1 MLLHFETPCPSFGP
15 PGRGMPGTPG
25 HCPSLPTD
33 VDVTKC
39 YLQHGGGNAVHRPP
53 GYLAQLCTVKVVH
66 RRASILDR
74 TNHYTNIGH
83 CHRTYWTSCL
93 MVKLLC
99 VKACCVLCTRTVG
112 LYRCWNG
119 RRCRYARKLQQP
131 GSCSK
136 ACCKFH
142 ETNNLPVPG
151 PVLECSVASELGEC

>member
-119 RRCRYARKLQQP
+119 RRCRYANQEAAAKPAANSESRAR
-131 GSCSK
+131 G
-136 ACCKFH
+136 
-142 ETNNLPVPG
+142 
-151 PVLECSVASELGEC
+151 CSVQRRLYAVSRCTGA